1 MKNELLWAVIILIIF
16 FAGAWY
22 ATNRVS
28 PYTEPEKT
36 TNMEPVQNTTQQ
48 ATGLKI
54 TDTLIGTGAEAV
66 SGKKITVHYTGTL
79 LDGTK
84 FDSSVDR
91 GDPFVFTLG
100 AGQVIQGWDQGF
112 AGMKVG
118 GKRELVI
125 PPEMGYGARD
135 MGKIPANST
144 LKFQVELLKVE

>member
-1 MKNELLWAVIILIIF
+1 MKNELLWAIIILIIF

-22 ATNRVS
+22 ATNRVP
-28 PYTEPEKT
+28 PYAEPET
-36 TNMEPVQNTTQQ
+36 NTNMEPAQNQAQ
-48 ATGLKI
+48 ATELKI
-54 TDTLIGTGAEAV
+54 TDTVIGTGTEAV
-66 SGKKITVHYTGTL
+66 AGKKITVHYTGTL

-125 PPEMGYGARD
+125 PPEMGYGSIS